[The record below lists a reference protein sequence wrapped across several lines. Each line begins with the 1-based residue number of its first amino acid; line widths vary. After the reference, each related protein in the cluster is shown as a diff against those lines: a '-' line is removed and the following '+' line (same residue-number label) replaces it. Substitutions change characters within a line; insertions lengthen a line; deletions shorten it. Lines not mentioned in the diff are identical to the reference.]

1 VSDETAKENYI
12 YNLTL
17 VIWKCLL
24 CILSNCI
31 NIFLRRGAQCFQ
43 GWAKSAPPPPLH
55 KCSCTHLAL
64 WYYIGL
70 QSIQY
75 SYTGAEIILSWIG
88 FWWRQESK
96 RDGTKQGPRPR
107 PQNWTGRAWTSQMT
121 QTELNKKVT
130 SGWITN
136 MYLECLKKFCLF
148 FEAHVHVFKIFRMPF
163 KLLFTLLCE
172 YDTH

>member
-1 VSDETAKENYI
+1 MEVCTVYIIELYQYFFQKSGFKEGG
-12 YNLTL
+12 TMFPR
-17 VIWKCLL
+17 VGKKCPL
-24 CILSNCI
+24 
-31 NIFLRRGAQCFQ
+31 
-43 GWAKSAPPPPLH
+43 PPPLH

-88 FWWRQESK
+88 FWWRQESR
-96 RDGTKQGPRPR
+96 RDGTNQGPRPR
-107 PQNWTGRAWTSQMT
+107 PQNWTGLNGTVLNKVHALGLRTEPAWTSQMT

-136 MYLECLKKFCLF
+136 IYLECLKKFCLF
-148 FEAHVHVFKIFRMPF
+148 FEAHVHVFKIFRI
-163 KLLFTLLCE
+163 KSIK
-172 YDTH
+172 